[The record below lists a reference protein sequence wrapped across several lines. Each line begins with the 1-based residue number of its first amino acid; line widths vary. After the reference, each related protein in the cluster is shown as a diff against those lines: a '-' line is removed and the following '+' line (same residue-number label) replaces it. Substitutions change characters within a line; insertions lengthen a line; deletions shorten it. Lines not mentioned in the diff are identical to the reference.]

1 MIYYVFIMINGGVE
15 MSEKDKLHR
24 INIRVR
30 MDIADWC
37 KKKAASYAMPYSNY
51 IAMLITQFAEAEMQ
65 KEFLIDLNNSIH
77 DMKEMSGDV
86 NVSDMLSEMR
96 EFQKAIEK
104 MDQKGE

>member
-1 MIYYVFIMINGGVE
+1 MIYNTFIMINGGVN
-15 MSEKDKLHR
+15 MSEKDNLHR

-51 IAMLITQFAEAEMQ
+51 VAMIVTQFVESQIE
-65 KEFLIDLNNSIH
+65 KELLIDLNNSIH

-86 NVSDMLSEMR
+86 NVSDMLREMR
-96 EFQKAIEK
+96 EFQNAIEK
-104 MDQKGE
+104 MDPKGE